1 MADSKRDYYEVLG
14 VNKDASADDIKK
26 AYRKAA
32 MKYHPDRNPG
42 DKTAEEKF
50 KEAGEAYE
58 VLSDADKRARYDQ
71 YGFAGVDPNFGAG
84 GAGYGGAGFGGSGFG
99 GFDGFGD
106 LGDIFGEF
114 FGGGRSRG
122 SQQNASRRGENVMAR
137 LELTFEEAAFGC
149 EKEVAAQ
156 RIENCPNCKGT
167 GSADGVI
174 ETCSQC
180 HGTGQVRSVQNF
192 MGMQMQSTTTC
203 PTCGGRGKVIKN
215 PCTTCRGKGKV
226 RKTNRVKVKIPAGV
240 DAGQSVRVRGEGCVG
255 VGGGPNGDLLVEMD
269 RHTVVFLKSMENVE
283 SFDELFQLA
292 EAIEQ
297 TLLDEAGKSCVVGI
311 GEPKKTFPEI
321 GESYRESRRAVEVGR
336 IFLTE
341 QHIYV
346 YRSLVLERFLMDI
359 PREMGTR
366 YHGILFNR
374 KTARLFNDEMLHTIE
389 MFFAK
394 DLNLSDTARQLYI
407 HRNTLVYRLDKVQRQ
422 TGLDLRKFDDAV
434 TFKMMM
440 LLGKSG
446 KDKPRPV
453 Y

>member
-1 MADSKRDYYEVLG
+1 MADAKRDYYEVLG
-14 VNKDASADDIKK
+14 VSKDASADDIKK

-192 MGMQMQSTTTC
+192 MGMQMQS
-203 PTCGGRGKVIKN
+203 P
-215 PCTTCRGKGKV
+215 
-226 RKTNRVKVKIPAGV
+226 
-240 DAGQSVRVRGEGCVG
+240 
-255 VGGGPNGDLLVEMD
+255 
-269 RHTVVFLKSMENVE
+269 
-283 SFDELFQLA
+283 
-292 EAIEQ
+292 
-297 TLLDEAGKSCVVGI
+297 
-311 GEPKKTFPEI
+311 
-321 GESYRESRRAVEVGR
+321 
-336 IFLTE
+336 
-341 QHIYV
+341 
-346 YRSLVLERFLMDI
+346 SL
-359 PREMGTR
+359 
-366 YHGILFNR
+366 
-374 KTARLFNDEMLHTIE
+374 
-389 MFFAK
+389 
-394 DLNLSDTARQLYI
+394 
-407 HRNTLVYRLDKVQRQ
+407 
-422 TGLDLRKFDDAV
+422 
-434 TFKMMM
+434 
-440 LLGKSG
+440 
-446 KDKPRPV
+446 
-453 Y
+453 